1 MLVHSY
7 MLHEDEMVAEKE
19 TASTLCPILGDLKV
33 ERIHFCFHDGSVAVN
48 NFANPTL
55 VMQNHK

>member
-19 TASTLCPILGDLKV
+19 TASTLCPILGDLKWREPV
-33 ERIHFCFHDGSVAVN
+33 FVFMTV
-48 NFANPTL
+48 L
-55 VMQNHK
+55 

>member
-1 MLVHSY
+1 